1 MLFLKGMNFWAQAQN
16 KEKKM
21 TVSFE
26 KTSDTK
32 GTLSFSIDQETIKT
46 GLDKAFNKVKA
57 NISVPGFRKGKISR
71 QMFNKMYGEEALF
84 EEALNAVLPTAY
96 DAAVKEAG
104 IEPVAQPKID
114 VAKMEKGSD
123 WELTAEVVVKPT
135 VSLGDYKDLTVEVE
149 ATKEV
154 SDEEVETRLT
164 NSQNNLAE
172 LVVKE
177 TAAENGDTVVIDFV
191 GSVDGVEFEGGK
203 GSNHSLELG
212 SGQFIPGFEE
222 QLVGTK
228 AGETVE
234 VKVTFPENY
243 QAEDLAGK
251 EALFVT
257 TVNEVKA
264 KELPELDDE
273 LAKDIDEEVET
284 LDELKAKFRKELEES
299 KAEAYDDAV
308 ETAAIEAAVANAEIK
323 EIPEEMIHEEVHRAM
338 NEFLGGM
345 QQQGISPEMYFQIT
359 GTSEDDLHKQYEADA
374 DKRVRTNLVIEAIA
388 AAENFTTSDEEVK
401 AEIEDLAGQYNM
413 PVEQVEKLLPVDMLK
428 HDIAMKKAVEVIAT
442 TAKVK

>member
-1 MLFLKGMNFWAQAQN
+1 
-16 KEKKM
+16 M

-46 GLDKAFNKVKA
+46 GLDKAFNKVKG

-299 KAEAYDDAV
+299 KAEAYNDAV

>member
-1 MLFLKGMNFWAQAQN
+1 
-16 KEKKM
+16 M

-299 KAEAYDDAV
+299 KAEAYNDAV